1 MRDFLDRWTPTH
13 TNTNVPG
20 FTNGGTENKDFFSTR
35 FVENGSFIKM
45 KIITLG
51 YTLPDLACNAL
62 GISNLRVYASIQ
74 NPFHITSY
82 SGLDPEATMC
92 SPLVQGVDWG
102 AYPKS
107 RPYIIGLSLAI

>member
-45 KIITLG
+45 KSITLG
-51 YTLPDLACNAL
+51 YTLPELACKAL

-74 NPFHITSY
+74 TRSTLPAI
-82 SGLDPEATMC
+82 LDWILKLPW
-92 SPLVQGVDWG
+92 VVHW
-102 AYPKS
+102 YKV
-107 RPYIIGLSLAI
+107 